1 MNISN
6 IEDSNPLLYFQ
17 VILPKVLIVISL
29 RKSGF
34 RPGDFYINH
43 LSSTEHGTQQSLDDG
58 FD

>member
-6 IEDSNPLLYFQ
+6 IVDSNPLLYFQ
-17 VILPKVLIVISL
+17 VILPKVLIGISL

-34 RPGDFYINH
+34 TPADFYINH
-43 LSSTEHGTQQSLDDG
+43 LSLTGHETQQSLDDS